1 MDIKPFCGWRYAGT
15 REMGVRLAPPYDVLT
30 AANKQSLLA
39 GSEYNIV
46 AVDLP
51 HVPPKE
57 VGPDEA
63 YRAAA
68 ERLSQW
74 QAGGVL
80 RQDKP
85 ALYVYQQE
93 FELGARRFR
102 RVSLLCGVRATP
114 LGQDV
119 IPHEHTFAGPK
130 ADRLK
135 LTEYTRMQLSPIFGF
150 YNDDGA
156 VPAMLAEISQRPA
169 DFHARLDA
177 PGQYSAIDET
187 LWVVDDPAAIDRIR
201 LALTKTPVFI
211 ADGHHRYTTALNY
224 RDQLRAAGK
233 IDDDHEANFVLFALV
248 HRDDPGMI
256 ILPTH
261 RVVSGL
267 AEGFDVCKLIA
278 AAPEFAWKRARLD
291 SLDTRD
297 IDASLRPHGP
307 SAMAVLGPEDV
318 AENSCWIAT
327 LRDARSMADAAPDQL
342 PAWRSLN
349 VAILHTLLLDR
360 DLAPWRTADTAI
372 DYTPDAATV
381 LAACKGE
388 GTQGGGMF
396 GVCLQSTPLPAVEE
410 IALAGANMPHK
421 STYFYPKLTTGVV
434 LKPLE

>member
-1 MDIKPFCGWRYAGT
+1 MDIKPFAGWRYAGMSDG
-15 REMGVRLAPPYDVLT
+15 RDMGPFLAPPYDVLS
-30 AANKQSLLA
+30 ARDKQTLLA
-39 GSEYNIV
+39 GSEHNIV

-68 ERLSQW
+68 ARLARW
-74 QAGGVL
+74 QADGVL
-80 RQDKP
+80 RQDRP
-85 ALYVYQQE
+85 ALYVYRQE
-93 FELGARRFR
+93 FELGSRRYR
-102 RVSLLCGVRATP
+102 RLALLGGVRATP
-114 LGQDV
+114 LGPLRGDV

-135 LTEYTRMQLSPIFGF
+135 LTETTRMQLSPIFGF
-150 YNDDGA
+150 YRDDGT
-156 VPAMLAEISQRPA
+156 VPSLLAEISRRPA
-169 DFHARLDA
+169 DFQARLDA
-177 PGQYSAIDET
+177 PGQYSALDEA
-187 LWVVDDPAAIDRIR
+187 LWVVDDEATIERMQR
-201 LALTKTPVFI
+201 ALKTVPVFI

-224 RDQLRAAGK
+224 RDRLRAAGQ
-233 IDDDHEANFVLFALV
+233 IDDVHEANFVLFALV
-248 HRDDPGMI
+248 HRDDPGLI

-261 RVVSGL
+261 RVVQGL

-278 AAPEFAWKRARLD
+278 ASPEFAWKRVSPAA
-291 SLDTRD
+291 LDTRD

-307 SAMAVLGPEDV
+307 SAMAVLGPED
-318 AENSCWIAT
+318 ECWIAT
-327 LRDARSMADAAPDQL
+327 LRDGQSMAQAAPDQL

-360 DLAPWRTADTAI
+360 DLVSWRTDRTTI

-381 LAACKGE
+381 LAACRE
-388 GTQGGGMF
+388 GQAAM
-396 GVCLQSTPLPAVEE
+396 GVCLQSTPLAAVEE

-434 LKPLE
+434 MKPLA

>member
-1 MDIKPFCGWRYAGT
+1 
-15 REMGVRLAPPYDVLT
+15 MGRLLAPPYDVLS
-30 AANKQSLLA
+30 AADKQSLLA
-39 GSEYNIV
+39 GSGQNIV

-51 HVPPKE
+51 HVPAKE
-57 VGPDEA
+57 VGPDQVYA
-63 YRAAA
+63 AAA
-68 ERLSQW
+68 ERLAQW
-74 QAGGVL
+74 QADGVL

-85 ALYVYQQE
+85 AVYVYRQE
-93 FELGARRFR
+93 FELGSRRLARLA
-102 RVSLLCGVRATP
+102 LLCGVRATP

-135 LTEYTRMQLSPIFGF
+135 LTEYTRTQLSPIFGF
-150 YNDDGA
+150 YNDDGTL
-156 VPAMLAEISQRPA
+156 PALLAETARRPA
-169 DFHARLDA
+169 DLQARLDA

-187 LWVVDDPAAIDRIR
+187 LWVVDDPATIERMRQA
-201 LALTKTPVFI
+201 LAKTPVFI

-224 RDQLRAAGK
+224 RDSLRAARR

-248 HRDDPGMI
+248 HRDDPGLM

-261 RVVSGL
+261 RIVQNL

-278 AAPEFAWKRARLD
+278 ASPEFAWKRTKLNT
-291 SLDTRD
+291 LDTRNL
-297 IDASLRPHGP
+297 DASLRPHGP
-307 SAMAVLGPEDV
+307 SAMAVLDPETV
-318 AENSCWIAT
+318 TENACWIAT

-349 VAILHTLLLDR
+349 VAILHTLLIGR
-360 DLAPWRTADTAI
+360 DLAPWRTDRTSI

-381 LAACKGE
+381 LTACKGS
-388 GTQGGGMF
+388 GTPGGGGTL
-396 GVCLQSTPLPAVEE
+396 GVCLQSTPLAAVEE